1 MGLCLDTRLGM
12 DMDNL
17 LPASRGGRQGF
28 CSILLANSGGLLL
41 ALVFLSKRRKGFFYF
56 YNYWS
61 GLPLRPTGG
70 AL

>member
-12 DMDNL
+12 GMDNL

-28 CSILLANSGGLLL
+28 CNILLANSGGLLL
-41 ALVFLSKRRKGFFYF
+41 ALGFLSKRGKGFFF